1 MGSKGKSGKTTER
14 IRENIYRFHQNLLF
28 TPSRFISGISSLS
41 HPLNSTFISNIA
53 TNLDTWRTSCC
64 CCLNY
69 SDSAPRFAEM
79 PAYAR
84 CRVCGFAVAARCRL
98 NGKAWLSRR
107 WNKHYLSRPE
117 VWCFGLKMDERISG
131 GIICHRPAHS
141 LSLFSSPG
149 IEINYFGGSRWKY
162 ERRTRTLS
170 LSPGRGRGEGQPIN
184 SDESTSNFLLVNAR
198 RGSRTSGPWKELC

>member
-1 MGSKGKSGKTTER
+1 MSVIINIIRKGSQGKSGKTTKQ
-14 IRENIYRFHQNLLF
+14 IKENTVIRFHQNLLF
-28 TPSRFISGISSLS
+28 MPSRFISGISSLS
-41 HPLNSTFISNIA
+41 HSLNSTFISNIA
-53 TNLDTWRTSCC
+53 TNLDTWGTSCC
-64 CCLNY
+64 YCLNY

-98 NGKAWLSRR
+98 NGKVWLSRR
-107 WNKHYLSRPE
+107 WNKHYSSRPE

-131 GIICHRPAHS
+131 GIVCHRACPVS
-141 LSLFSSPG
+141 LSLFFSPG

-170 LSPGRGRGEGQPIN
+170 LSSSPERKGRGSADKFR
-184 SDESTSNFLLVNAR
+184 
-198 RGSRTSGPWKELC
+198 WKYEQFSSC